1 MRNVQRE
8 PKLLSAVED
17 KMEKLKRGLLGGM
30 WVVRKNNNNSRQAQP
45 AADHVQYSTTPHRV
59 GGRGRYS
66 YRGQLSSYMRVAP
79 I

>member
-1 MRNVQRE
+1 MTNMQRE

-45 AADHVQYSTTPHRV
+45 AADDGIT
-59 GGRGRYS
+59 
-66 YRGQLSSYMRVAP
+66 
-79 I
+79 

>member
-30 WVVRKNNNNSRQAQP
+30 WVVRKNNNNLRQAQP
-45 AADHVQYSTTPHRV
+45 TANHASFELEAEPTAWVAAV
-59 GGRGRYS
+59 S
-66 YRGQLSSYMRVAP
+66 YPFG
-79 I
+79 